1 MRLFLITVLALSGC
15 VLAKATTCGSK
26 SGGPQDNPVATLY
39 GNKSY
44 PWTNN
49 MVNWSCVYNVKDYG
63 GSFESAQKAAVSN
76 GGGVVY
82 YPAGTYSF
90 TSNLVIESNIVIR
103 GVPTTDM
110 AKKGTNPGPLA
121 PKTIFKCTFGK
132 HIGIFNSDPKGANFG
147 IVNVELDGCAVM
159 FWPGLKSSST
169 NLKTYWYDAEDIIGM
184 GQNKIVVGNKIH
196 DVTYEH
202 PDPSVNSDIIW
213 PWSFSTAIAI
223 YSDNNTL
230 VANNLISKS
239 KTEMKTT
246 VTLSGDKMTVPYL
259 VDNRYGID
267 VNQILL
273 GGVAGKYLGHQC
285 PKDWGTLTPSCFPW
299 NFRHGLVIR
308 DNYVYQ
314 NGRVG
319 VSFSGMGD
327 GKTVGSGTRVYNNHV
342 EVAAG
347 TTCWSHD
354 GVKKMT
360 GHDTNE
366 NRGYDQKGYGN
377 NLTLNTGH
385 INRQKAADTSYETV
399 DGEGILQQT
408 ISGNDGLRNLW
419 YKNDL
424 HGGSTGYLVFYKLYN
439 VEYNHLIVSNMAL
452 LNNTILTIIIV
463 NYHIA

>member
-1 MRLFLITVLALSGC
+1 
-15 VLAKATTCGSK
+15 
-26 SGGPQDNPVATLY
+26 
-39 GNKSY
+39 
-44 PWTNN
+44 
-49 MVNWSCVYNVKDYG
+49 
-63 GSFESAQKAAVSN
+63 
-76 GGGVVY
+76 
-82 YPAGTYSF
+82 
-90 TSNLVIESNIVIR
+90 
-103 GVPTTDM
+103 
-110 AKKGTNPGPLA
+110 
-121 PKTIFKCTFGK
+121 
-132 HIGIFNSDPKGANFG
+132 
-147 IVNVELDGCAVM
+147 M

-169 NLKTYWYDAEDIIGM
+169 NLKLYWWEAEDIIGM

-213 PWSFSTAIAI
+213 PWSFSTAIAS

-327 GKTVGSGTRVYNNHV
+327 GKTVGSGTLVYNNHV

-385 INRQKAADTSYETV
+385 INRQKAADSSYETV

-408 ISGNDGLRNLW
+408 ENGNDALRNLW

-452 LNNTILTIIIV
+452 LNNTILTI
-463 NYHIA
+463 